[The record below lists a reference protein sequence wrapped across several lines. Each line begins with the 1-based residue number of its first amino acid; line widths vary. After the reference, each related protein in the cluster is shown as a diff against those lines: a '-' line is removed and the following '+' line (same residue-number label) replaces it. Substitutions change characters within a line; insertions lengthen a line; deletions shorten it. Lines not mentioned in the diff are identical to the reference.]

1 MAHLYGYARVSTGQ
15 QDPGLQ
21 LDALTVAG
29 CARIFTD
36 AVSGKLDRRPE
47 LDKLL
52 EVVLPGD
59 VIVVWR
65 LDRLGRSMKHLIDI
79 IAEVGERGVGFRSL
93 TEAIDTTTASGKLL
107 FHIMGSLA
115 EFERQLIVERT
126 KAGLAAARARGRHG
140 GRPPTMT
147 PQKIRIARDMY
158 DSHEYTVETIAST
171 LGVSRQTIYRHLEP
185 DLTNRAVEPLEKEL
199 PVKVQ
204 RKKGKRPAPR
214 QS

>member
-1 MAHLYGYARVSTGQ
+1 MGHLYGYARVSTGL
-15 QDPGLQ
+15 QDPALQ
-21 LDALTVAG
+21 LDALTAAG
-29 CARIFTD
+29 CARIFID
-36 AVSGKLDRRPE
+36 KVSGKLDRRPE

-79 IAEVGERGVGFRSL
+79 IAELGERGVGFRSL

-147 PQKIRIARDMY
+147 PHKIRIARDMY
-158 DSHEYTVETIAST
+158 DSHDYTV
-171 LGVSRQTIYRHLEP
+171 
-185 DLTNRAVEPLEKEL
+185 
-199 PVKVQ
+199 
-204 RKKGKRPAPR
+204 
-214 QS
+214 